1 MSAPPFT
8 AAGKNRSDMPLGHTL
23 ALVTDGT
30 VRGWFSNVPP
40 NAFAARLTVH
50 ANNKVAGLAAPDIT
64 IWDACSPQA
73 DDGWLRH

>member
-40 NAFAARLTVH
+40 NAFAARLTGH
-50 ANNKVAGLAAPDIT
+50 ANNKAAGLAAPDIT